1 MWRRDLVRQ
10 GSALRFD
17 RHDTEDEESSSDAKN
32 LSTLTAKVV
41 AAFVRNHTVPA
52 SEVPEVIRSVHSA
65 FQRLKQGTPQ
75 EPTESRVQAPAV
87 PVRKSVHP
95 DYIICLE
102 DGKKMKML
110 KRHLMTRYG
119 MTPDEY
125 RAKWG
130 LSKDYPMVAPNYAK
144 ARADTARRLGLGKRR
159 EGKA

>member
-1 MWRRDLVRQ
+1 LVRQ
-10 GSALRFD
+10 GSSLRFD
-17 RHDTEDEESSSDAKN
+17 RRDADEEEAESDIKN

-65 FQRLKQGTPQ
+65 FQRLKQGAPQ
-75 EPTESRVQAPAV
+75 EPTDTRTPTPAV
-87 PVRKSVHP
+87 PVRKSVQP

-144 ARADTARRLGLGKRR
+144 ARADTARRLGLGKRK
-159 EGKA
+159 ESKA